1 MTMKVKI
8 TKTSANSATVEP
20 IVLHETTTTRL
31 VLKAMLVNNQQ
42 DIHQPVRGD
51 LLWQRRKPS
60 GDGWDDE
67 ANLHLSTMKAGS
79 GVKLALGAGELHRLT
94 SAVRGLYGLF
104 WAKGKRLPNDGEEF
118 NLLDYAQVAKTL
130 DTVDAAA
137 KAIETAGEKGLV
149 EVLQHVASS
158 KNTAQLLKA
167 LPLIDSVD
175 LAKIN
180 TFSGV
185 ELLKKAHQTWMES
198 SSNTDESFWH
208 DMLVK
213 YSFVLSQVFSAPV
226 TIFKS
231 KAYVGGKN
239 IDGVGGK
246 LPDFLMK
253 HQLTKHVLI
262 VEIKTPQ
269 TQLLHPTVYRK
280 PDVFAVSREVAGAI
294 GQIVKY
300 KAELLHNY
308 SELLRKAGEE
318 RFLLADPRCL
328 VVIGDMHQLQS
339 DNERDSFE
347 HFRRGQRGTEIITF
361 DELFEKIKL
370 LIELLEGSDPVAAP
384 S

>member
-231 KAYVGGKN
+231 
-239 IDGVGGK
+239 
-246 LPDFLMK
+246 
-253 HQLTKHVLI
+253 
-262 VEIKTPQ
+262 
-269 TQLLHPTVYRK
+269 
-280 PDVFAVSREVAGAI
+280 
-294 GQIVKY
+294 
-300 KAELLHNY
+300 
-308 SELLRKAGEE
+308 
-318 RFLLADPRCL
+318 
-328 VVIGDMHQLQS
+328 
-339 DNERDSFE
+339 
-347 HFRRGQRGTEIITF
+347 
-361 DELFEKIKL
+361 
-370 LIELLEGSDPVAAP
+370 
-384 S
+384 